1 MYVMVGESCLHTL
14 ILFQNYGSEERV
26 SVMAIG
32 DPHVL
37 HLNASNFSL
46 CNSPGETLFFSSFVR
61 HRQIIHEFKKMYLL
75 FLQLFIYN
83 KFFTN
88 NSTHNSC

>member
-61 HRQIIHEFKKMYLL
+61 HRVVLKGVNSKAANL
-75 FLQLFIYN
+75 
-83 KFFTN
+83 TN
-88 NSTHNSC
+88 ATVISSVSRYDLNTDYT